1 MRYAFVL
8 GRVYTLSI
16 AELSAILEKQ
26 DSSLGLDGTP
36 ARPPSTEAEGNGRQV
51 KILECSPEILIIET
65 QVPLN
70 AEKLQKKLG
79 GVIKILEVV
88 DMVKKREAE
97 SINFALKHYFR
108 PGILKKQFFKEYKGK
123 VQFGLSI
130 YLLSMDL
137 LKSPASPG
145 SRDKQSHGSFN
156 SIFSEPKR
164 LGMMIKKGLTDTGA
178 SVRLVL
184 PEFNSLSL
192 ASVVVTK
199 NLLLQKGAEICLLA
213 GKDRVYTAKT
223 VAVQDF
229 EDYGRRDYQRP
240 ARDEKQGMIP
250 PKVAQ
255 IMLNLSACKTNDTIL
270 DPFCG
275 IGTILQEGILLG
287 YKMLG
292 CDINKKAIKGSEQ
305 NLEWFRN
312 RYKISPRKYHVETA
326 DARKIAS
333 LLETQKISAVV
344 TEGTLGPIYGKYP
357 TQTEIK
363 ANFDDLTKLYQ
374 ACLAEFN
381 KILPSKGRIVMCI
394 PAYKKSRD
402 LYEMLPS
409 LDFATPLGYNLVDI
423 ISPVLAKKM
432 KFLKFTNRGTAI
444 YDRKDQVVARE
455 IVIFEKA

>member
-16 AELSAILEKQ
+16 AELAAVLEKP
-26 DSSLGLDGTP
+26 DPALGLSGAP
-36 ARPPSTEAEGNGRQV
+36 A
-51 KILECSPEILIIET
+51 KILESSPEILVIET
-65 QVPLN
+65 ELSLN

-79 GVIKILEVV
+79 GLVKILEVV

-108 PGILKKQFFKEYKGK
+108 PGILKKQFFKDYKGK
-123 VQFGLSI
+123 VQFGISI
-130 YLLSMDL
+130 YLLDMEL
-137 LKSPASPG
+137 LRPPVSQG
-145 SRDKQSHGSFN
+145 RQEHGSFN
-156 SIFSEPKR
+156 SIFAEPKR
-164 LGMMIKKGLTDTGA
+164 IGMMIKKGLTETGA

-199 NLLLQKGAEICLLA
+199 NLLLQKGAEICILA

-240 ARDEKQGMIP
+240 VRDEKQGMIP

-255 IMLNLSACKTNDTIL
+255 IMLNLSGTKAGDTIL

-275 IGTILQEGILLG
+275 IGTIVQEGILLG

-292 CDINKKAIKGSEQ
+292 SDINKKAILGSEQ

-312 RYKISPRKYHVETA
+312 RYKISPGKYHVEVA
-326 DARKIAS
+326 DAQKVAG
-333 LLETQKISAVV
+333 LLSAQKINAVV

-357 TQTEIK
+357 KPEEIT
-363 ANFDDLTKLYQ
+363 ANFSDLTKLHS
-374 ACLAEFN
+374 ACLAEFS
-381 KILPSKGRIVMCI
+381 KFLPPKGRVVMCI
-394 PAYKKSRD
+394 PAYKKTRD

-409 LDFATPLGYNLVDI
+409 LDFAETLGYNLLDI
-423 ISPVLAKKM
+423 ISPSLAKKM
-432 KFLKFTNRGTAI
+432 KFLRFTNRDTAI

-455 IVIFEKA
+455 IVIFEKV